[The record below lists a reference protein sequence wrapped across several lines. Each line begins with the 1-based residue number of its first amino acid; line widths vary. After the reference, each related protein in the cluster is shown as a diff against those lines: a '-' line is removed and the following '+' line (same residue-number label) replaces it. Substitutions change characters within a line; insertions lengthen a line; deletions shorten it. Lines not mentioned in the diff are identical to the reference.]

1 MSEGNKITA
10 IASEIMLYTKNE
22 LCRALPPFIRA
33 VNGIAFS
40 PSENGLNY
48 TDGSA
53 FFFSAEDI
61 CRTYKKSKDSVTRLL
76 LHSLL
81 HCMFLHIWSTSFK
94 NKKLWDLA
102 CDICVEKMINGLS
115 APCSETKKSA
125 TQNNIIEEL
134 SKNVKSFTA
143 ENLYYYFSD
152 EKTDDALLETY
163 EELFSVDNHNIWYKN
178 GFYSAE
184 EEEELITVEARS
196 IYKKQDDRQGQYQE
210 NGKALTTTANSES
223 NNDKERWK
231 ETSNRILRDFEMFP
245 AQPGT
250 STGGALQLLKSVTR
264 EKFDYSDL
272 LKRFLQD
279 NEALEINDDEF
290 DYIYYTYGLRL
301 YDNIP
306 LIEPLEYVENNKI
319 RKLII
324 AIDTSGSVKGELVE
338 GFIKKTYT
346 ILKETDFFKKECEIH
361 ILQCDTQIKSIAI
374 IRNAKELENYVD
386 NVTLHGFGGT
396 DFTPVF
402 NYADE
407 MFDNLTNKKQFNG
420 IIYFTDGDGKYP
432 KKAPPY
438 KNVFIIHDNGFD
450 KKRLPVWTTPLYI
463 DKNELRE
470 R

>member
-1 MSEGNKITA
+1 MPEKSKITDVA
-10 IASEIMLYTKNE
+10 FEITTQIRNE
-22 LCRALPPFIRA
+22 LCRELPPFIRA
-33 VNGIAFS
+33 VNGIVFS

-48 TDGSA
+48 TDGST

-61 CRTYKKSKDSVTRLL
+61 CRKYKRNKNEVTRLL

-102 CDICVEKMINGLS
+102 CDICVEKIINGLNIS
-115 APCSETKKSA
+115 CSETEKSA
-125 TQNNIIEEL
+125 ARGNVINDL
-134 SKNVKSFTA
+134 SKSIKSFTA
-143 ENLYYYFSD
+143 ENLYYYFTD
-152 EKTDDALLETY
+152 EKTDKALLDIY
-163 EELFSVDNHNIWYKN
+163 KDLFFVDDHNIWYKN
-178 GFYSAE
+178 GLYSAE
-184 EEEELITVEARS
+184 EEDELIEVEARS
-196 IYKKQDDRQGQYQE
+196 IYKMQDDRQGQYQE
-210 NGKALTTTANSES
+210 NGKALTTTSNSEG
-223 NNDKERWK
+223 NDTKEQWK
-231 ETSNRILRDFEMFP
+231 ETSNQIMRDFEMLP
-245 AQPGT
+245 AQFGT
-250 STGGALQLLKSVTR
+250 ATGGELQILSSVTR

-306 LIEPLEYVENNKI
+306 LIEPLEYSENNKI
-319 RKLII
+319 GKLII

-338 GFIKKTYT
+338 GFVKKTYT
-346 ILKETDFFKKECEIH
+346 ILKSTDFFKKACEIH
-361 ILQCDTQIKSIAI
+361 IIQCDNEIKDVAVIKNEREQEDYIESI
-374 IRNAKELENYVD
+374 
-386 NVTLHGFGGT
+386 TLHGFGGT

-407 MFDNLTNKKQFNG
+407 IFDNLTNKKHFNG

-438 KNVFIIHDNGFD
+438 KNAFIIHDNGFD
-450 KKRLPVWTTPLYI
+450 KSRLPLWATPLYI